1 MKQSYLSTAY
11 EEERDG
17 FLLSTDPDKLQ
28 IETIHRFLAEESYW
42 WKPEDI
48 SPEKVRRFADHSLCV
63 GVYALDGDTMVQ
75 VAFARAVT
83 DCTTYAY
90 LADVFVLSNHRGQGL
105 AKWMMTAL
113 LAHPEMQ
120 GFRRWS
126 LSTADAQGLY
136 APFGFEV
143 DATPEK
149 NMIYR
154 PWKTQ

>member
-1 MKQSYLSTAY
+1 MAQPYISTAY
-11 EEERDG
+11 EETRAG

-28 IETIHRFLAEESYW
+28 AKAIHRYLAEESYW

-48 SPEKVRRFADHSLCV
+48 SPEKVRRFIRHSLCV
-63 GVYALDGDTMVQ
+63 GVYMLDGETMTQ

-83 DCTTYAY
+83 DYTTYAY
-90 LADVFVLSNHRGQGL
+90 LADVFVLSDQRKQGL

-120 GFRRWS
+120 GLRRWT
-126 LSTADAQGLY
+126 LSTADAHSLY

-143 DATPEK
+143 DTTPEK
-149 NMIYR
+149 NMVYR
-154 PWKTQ
+154 P

>member
-1 MKQSYLSTAY
+1 MAQSYSSAVY
-11 EEERDG
+11 EEQRDG

-28 IETIHRFLAEESYW
+28 VETIHRFLAEESYW
-42 WKPEDI
+42 WDPETI
-48 SPEKVRRFADHSLCV
+48 SPEKVRRFIRYSFCI
-63 GVYALDGDTMVQ
+63 GVYALDGETIAQ

-83 DCTTYAY
+83 DYTTYGY
-90 LADVFVLSNHRGQGL
+90 LADVFVLPGWRGQGL

-113 LAHPEMQ
+113 FSHPDMQ

-126 LSTADAQGLY
+126 LSTADAHNLY
-136 APFGFEV
+136 APFGFTV

-154 PWKTQ
+154 PSS

>member
-1 MKQSYLSTAY
+1 MEQPCIFAAY
-11 EEERDG
+11 EEERTG

-28 IETIHRFLAEESYW
+28 IEVIHRYLAEESYW

-48 SPEKVRRFADHSLCV
+48 SHEKVRRFTRHSLCV
-63 GVYALDGDTMVQ
+63 GIYTLDGETMAQ

-83 DCTTYAY
+83 DYTTYAY
-90 LADVFVLSNHRGQGL
+90 LADVFVLPAQRKQGL

-113 LAHPEMQ
+113 LAHPDMQ

-126 LSTADAQGLY
+126 LSTADAHSLY

-143 DATPEK
+143 DTTPEK

-154 PWKTQ
+154 P